1 MWSRSDGLRHS
12 REDLP
17 YSGPSPDLAA
27 IMLSSPPRSLRHEY
41 DVYVER
47 EIESYK
53 DSLPRAVLL
62 GIGDEAVS
70 SLRAQEQLTFDE
82 MVLWDEVDR
91 LIKLRLRIPTYQTW
105 RRRRLRILE
114 KYRRPEHWGMQPTDA
129 LVCAIHATHEMRVLV
144 AGAEAPA
151 TALYLAANG
160 CEVTAIDQAEDVV
173 DRVMLAAAEAGLTQ
187 RVHGCVGEL
196 GGWAPNRPV
205 HAVVCSSTA
214 FGGLSAP
221 ERERVIDLLQSATA
235 DGGVHL
241 VETIAAG
248 QAVMSLDELATR
260 YIGWEISADGRSGT
274 SGTFL
279 ARKGS
284 V

>member
-1 MWSRSDGLRHS
+1 MRVPL
-12 REDLP
+12 
-17 YSGPSPDLAA
+17 
-27 IMLSSPPRSLRHEY
+27 PRSLRHEY

-53 DSLPRAVLL
+53 DSLPRTVLL

-91 LIKLRLRIPTYQTW
+91 IIKLRLRIPTYQTW

-129 LVCAIHATHEMRVLV
+129 VVCAIQATRETRVLV
-144 AGAEAPA
+144 AGTEAPA

-160 CEVTAIDQAEDVV
+160 CEVTAIDQAEDAV
-173 DRVMLAAAEAGLTQ
+173 DRVMNAAAAAGLTQ
-187 RVHGCVGEL
+187 RVHGCVGDL
-196 GGWAPNRPV
+196 VGWSPIRPL
-205 HAVVCSSTA
+205 HAVVCSSAA
-214 FGGLSAP
+214 FDGLTTL

-248 QAVMSLDELATR
+248 QAVLSLDELATR
-260 YIGWEISADGRSGT
+260 YSGWEIAAAAGLSSP
-274 SGTFL
+274 GTFL
-279 ARKGS
+279 ARKGT